1 MIAQFLK
8 VFNLHGLL
16 HVFLHVPSFRL
27 NKMPEL
33 WLQQLMDRTAAKGQT
48 VDDLLRRS
56 AGIPAAFLAL
66 FLAEPEGAPKKL
78 LLIAMRWLID
88 LVKSFL
94 EGSHVDAIT
103 VQADAEKGPATSSL
117 LLKSRDEGVVPTV
130 HAFNVMRVTFND
142 TNLSTDSSGFC
153 AEGLSVAIQAFSSHH
168 WEVRNAAILVFTALL
183 RRMVGFLNNQTH
195 ESARRAITGFEF
207 FHRYI

>member
-1 MIAQFLK
+1 
-8 VFNLHGLL
+8 
-16 HVFLHVPSFRL
+16 
-27 NKMPEL
+27 MPDL

-78 LLIAMRWLID
+78 LFVAMRWLLD

-94 EGSHVDAIT
+94 ASCEVEFIRTQTKDLPDEST
-103 VQADAEKGPATSSL
+103 ELETATNNEIGKSPL
-117 LLKSRDEGVVPTV
+117 MLKSRDEGVVPTV
-130 HAFNVMRVTFND
+130 HAFNTMRVTFND

-153 AEGLSVAIQAFSSHH
+153 AESLSLAIRAFSCHH
-168 WEVRNAAILVFTALL
+168 WEVRNAAILAFTALL
-183 RRMVGFLNNQTH
+183 RRMVGFLNTQTY
-195 ESARRAITGFEF
+195 ESSRRAITGFEF
-207 FHRYI
+207 FHR